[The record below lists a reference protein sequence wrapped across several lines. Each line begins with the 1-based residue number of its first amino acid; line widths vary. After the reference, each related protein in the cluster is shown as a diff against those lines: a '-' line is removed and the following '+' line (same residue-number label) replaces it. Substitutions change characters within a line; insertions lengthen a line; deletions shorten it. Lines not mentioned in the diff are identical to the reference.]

1 MIMITIIIIRRIKI
15 KPNENESIK
24 VTHDKL
30 LTHLLVLTH
39 CPA

>member
-1 MIMITIIIIRRIKI
+1 MIMITIIIRRIKI
-15 KPNENESIK
+15 KPNKNESSK
-24 VTHDKL
+24 GTHDKL